1 MAFSKLDWFKRA
13 VLGSHDLTHA
23 DRSVLMVFFS
33 YSDGDGQNARPGRQR
48 IMDDARVSRSK
59 LDGHL
64 NKLLDLG
71 YIILTQKGGNEVR
84 KGWANVYRL
93 GIPRRL
99 MNSNE
104 STRGTS
110 EVSLDDPQGSPS
122 RNQGAPSRDTRV
134 TSTVPQ
140 GSPSGGP
147 HQVIDQGIHQVIEIA
162 LNSPSLSDA
171 AKKLPVILEETART
185 DLIESIQLCAETMGS
200 NYSAEEHNNAEDD
213 LRSAIGRYLGDEAQD
228 LWEHEWKVA
237 GIQTTPAGAEQKLN
251 HFIGHMVQTGCPIT
265 AMEGAA

>member
-1 MAFSKLDWFKRA
+1 MSFSKLDWFKTA

-33 YSDGDGQNARPGRQR
+33 YSDGEGQNARPGRQR

-64 NKLLDLG
+64 KKLLDLG

-93 GIPRRL
+93 GIPHRL
-99 MNSNE
+99 KESPK
-104 STRGTS
+104 STRGTA
-110 EVSLDDPQGSPS
+110 EVTLPDPQGSPS
-122 RNQGAPSRDTRV
+122 RDEGAPSRDTRG
-134 TSTVPQ
+134 TLTVPQ
-140 GSPSGGP
+140 GSPSGVP
-147 HQVIDQGIHQVIEIA
+147 HQVIDQGIHQVIQGA
-162 LNSPSLSDA
+162 LDSPRSSDTNTS
-171 AKKLPVILEETART
+171 LPVNLPGESRA
-185 DLIESIQLCAETMGS
+185 DLVEAIQLVAKTMGS
-200 NYSAEEHNNAEDD
+200 TYTADEHTQAESD
-213 LRSAIGRYLGDEAQD
+213 LLITISHYLGDEAAE

-237 GIQTTPAGAEQKLN
+237 GPQTTTAGAEQKLN
-251 HFIGHMVQTGCPIT
+251 HFIGHMVQTGYPIT